1 MGIWR
6 WWLAGG
12 WTLPTAGPWGAR
24 AEGAMASLSSASTYR
39 TELLSA
45 YGQGHSDPRFE
56 GDRRH
61 GPFGARGQEAFGYPG
76 TGRGGWGGPRVQ
88 RPCYPG
94 GALLCWGWPPKVIQ
108 LTCAWGQCGT
118 LPSA

>member
-1 MGIWR
+1 
-6 WWLAGG
+6 
-12 WTLPTAGPWGAR
+12 
-24 AEGAMASLSSASTYR
+24 MASLSSASTYR

-76 TGRGGWGGPRVQ
+76 TGRGGWGAIGCSGSATLGE
-88 RPCYPG
+88 PCYAG
-94 GALLCWGWPPKVIQ
+94 DGPPR
-108 LTCAWGQCGT
+108 
-118 LPSA
+118 